1 MQVDHGRKAQAIQ
14 LPEAIVK
21 TLSYLVQRRTRDLGI
36 SNFPRRH
43 ALQHTRQLSAGRITL
58 ELSALG
64 IGRFAIDSCGN
75 QTCAV
80 QHGGLPQILY
90 IDWMLWRDGVELSP
104 CRETVLRK
112 LRPR

>member
-14 LPEAIVK
+14 FPEAIVK
-21 TLSYLVQRRTRDLGI
+21 ALAYLVHRPTRNLGLN
-36 SNFPRRH
+36 NFPRRY
-43 ALQHTRQLSAGRITL
+43 ALQHTRQFSAGRITL
-58 ELSALG
+58 ELSALR

-90 IDWMLWRDGVELSP
+90 IDWMLWSDGVELSP
-104 CRETVLRK
+104 CR
-112 LRPR
+112 